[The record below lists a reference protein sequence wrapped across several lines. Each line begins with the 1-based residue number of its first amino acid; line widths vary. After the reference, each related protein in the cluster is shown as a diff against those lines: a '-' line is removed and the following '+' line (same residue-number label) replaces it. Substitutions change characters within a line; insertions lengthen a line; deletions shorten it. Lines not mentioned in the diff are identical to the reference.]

1 MTYADLM
8 GKLIQE
14 NAELIRENERLKREI
29 EKLSP
34 AATEESNAET

>member
-8 GKLIQE
+8 NKLIQE